1 MYWNIRNTFYF
12 HKMRSSQFWLFGIAA
27 WKEYRQF
34 RKQDPHAMYL
44 WCKTKQWF
52 IVTAI
57 LWVVGFA
64 VLAVALFLM
73 DKHGLLIG
81 CTK

>member
-1 MYWNIRNTFYF
+1 VIRNMRYF
-12 HKMRSSQFWLFGIAA
+12 CKMRPSQFWLFGFAG

-44 WCKTKQWF
+44 WCKTKSWF
-52 IVTAI
+52 IVTVL
-57 LWVVGFA
+57 LWALGFA
-64 VLAVALFLM
+64 VLAVTLFLM

-81 CTK
+81 GIE